1 MWRIEKQRGDL
12 FRLCCAQVNP
22 TIDQRRCILIFVIR
36 QIFLCPQRGAQLV
49 NFNQWLMDCRRFW
62 MPIDEPRIDHPRTLL
77 SLAWNSYHAFKLVS
91 LSRRK
96 VTVVEWRPLK
106 GTRPFSFISFP
117 VIRRVTRW
125 RSYFSTLPHEPSSYT
140 IPRNEALTLI
150 ERWRYFMT

>member
-62 MPIDEPRIDHPRTLL
+62 MPIDEPRIDHPRT
-77 SLAWNSYHAFKLVS
+77 
-91 LSRRK
+91 
-96 VTVVEWRPLK
+96 P
-106 GTRPFSFISFP
+106 P
-117 VIRRVTRW
+117 
-125 RSYFSTLPHEPSSYT
+125 PSSRGILTTLSNLFLCRGGKWQWSSDSSLKRHSTVFLYFFSCNSS
-140 IPRNEALTLI
+140 RNAVTKLFLYPPTRAFLLHDSS
-150 ERWRYFMT
+150 